1 MWLGE
6 VKWCPVSSVNDDQ
19 WMDQGWFELVFVA
32 ASLSIV
38 RGGQTVRVSNTRSS
52 SSYILSHRCSTQFMS
67 LNCSSIMFSTTPGCL
82 WCSMIYLLRDIG
94 WSPRYT
100 LHVTQLRHVKL
111 AVSWPRAGT
120 RYPVSPHIHWFI
132 VQKTT
137 ASLCPPPP
145 SAAPSQVSELS
156 HIILQLLIM
165 AAHYPDIYGDDSS
178 LQWS

>member
-1 MWLGE
+1 MINGWIRDDLNLWQHISQYSE
-6 VKWCPVSSVNDDQ
+6 VTEQSEYLTHDHRLHTFCLIVVLLNSCLKT
-19 WMDQGWFELVFVA
+19 VA
-32 ASLSIV
+32 QL
-38 RGGQTVRVSNTRSS
+38 
-52 SSYILSHRCSTQFMS
+52 FM
-67 LNCSSIMFSTTPGCL
+67 LSTTPGCL

-137 ASLCPPPP
+137 ASLCPPHP

>member
-1 MWLGE
+1 MINGWIRDDLNLWQHLSQYSE
-6 VKWCPVSSVNDDQ
+6 VTEQSEYLTQYHRLHTFCLIVVLLNSCLKT
-19 WMDQGWFELVFVA
+19 VA
-32 ASLSIV
+32 QL
-38 RGGQTVRVSNTRSS
+38 
-52 SSYILSHRCSTQFMS
+52 F
-67 LNCSSIMFSTTPGCL
+67 MFSTTPGCL

-111 AVSWPRAGT
+111 AVSRPRAGT

-145 SAAPSQVSELS
+145 SSLTGVRAVSYYSPIIDNGSALS
-156 HIILQLLIM
+156 RYLWRWFVTSMKLICED
-165 AAHYPDIYGDDSS
+165 Y
-178 LQWS
+178 